1 MFTNQNGCT
10 VWEKI
15 TIHRQVSYIRHEE
28 GSLYWEQTHAQDTD
42 RKPKISVLA
51 IIPADSVTYVPKP
64 DDRILPGIHE
74 DDQPPRTALTVMSV
88 RDFRYSSIRTAHVEV
103 KAE

>member
-15 TIHRQVSYIRHEE
+15 TVNRQVSYTRHEE
-28 GSLYWEQTHAQDTD
+28 GELYWEQTCAQDSD
-42 RKPKISVLA
+42 RKPKKSALI
-51 IIPADSVTYVPKP
+51 IIPAASVTYVPKQ
-64 DDRILPGIHE
+64 DDRILPGIHV
-74 DDQPPRTALTVMSV
+74 DDQPPKSALTVMSV
-88 RDFRYSSIRTAHVEV
+88 RDFRYASTKAAHVEV